1 MSFKFP
7 TSGTTA
13 STPTVGSTFG
23 VGTKV
28 WEWNGTVFNLLPR
41 GLTGATGTTGTTGST
56 GDTGAT
62 GSTGATGAVGAT
74 GATGPVDEF
83 VASFNG
89 ATGAVEG
96 VNSFNGLTGAVS
108 TTDLTIQVA
117 GISASGGITSHG
129 GLANIS
135 STNLFRIGKPGTG
148 FGSGPFPPLTYSF
161 PDEIEVAGATDK
173 TNPSILVSHG
183 PIVSGSG
190 NNSLV
195 FDKIGTFTVN
205 SFNGVTGDVEGVNS
219 FNGLTGAVTTT
230 DLTLQVAG
238 ISTSGGVT
246 FSDGSHQNTAAE
258 RGYQYT
264 VSSSTPSSGEVLIQ
278 SLFGVIELISI
289 HATDGDGNDLEVL
302 LEDFTNN
309 GGSIKFSTLDG
320 KTISQVRSGYRSG
333 SDRTFN
339 DSTKVFTLQTGVE
352 GFIFEQPNA
361 GDVVYM
367 TMTPNEPNLVTS
379 IGGFTGAFSISD
391 GMNIDELI
399 PGIPVLQQSPGYTKK
414 TATFTISASSAIAT
428 GQKTDS
434 LHRFPHDGTITGIDV
449 KVNGSGGFTAG
460 AIIAGP
466 DFGNPATSSVTGG
479 TLGIEGTTGSST
491 ILNNTSVTAGGFM
504 FFDVISNA
512 SGSTQAQMFVSYSR
526 R

>member
-41 GLTGATGTTGTTGST
+41 GLTGATGTTGSTGDTGSTGST
-56 GDTGAT
+56 GDTGATGSTGST

-89 ATGAVEG
+89 ATGNIEG

-108 TTDLTIQVA
+108 TTDLTLQVV
-117 GISASGGITSHG
+117 GISASGGITF
-129 GLANIS
+129 A
-135 STNLFRIGKPGTG
+135 
-148 FGSGPFPPLTYSF
+148 
-161 PDEIEVAGATDK
+161 
-173 TNPSILVSHG
+173 
-183 PIVSGSG
+183 
-190 NNSLV
+190 
-195 FDKIGTFTVN
+195 
-205 SFNGVTGDVEGVNS
+205 
-219 FNGLTGAVTTT
+219 
-230 DLTLQVAG
+230 
-238 ISTSGGVT
+238 
-246 FSDGSHQNTAAE
+246 DGSFQSTAAE

-264 VSSSTPSSGEVLIQ
+264 VSGTSLTDVPGSGQCVVDDVSGVVH
-278 SLFGVIELISI
+278 SLKL
-289 HATDGDGNDLEVL
+289 HDTDADGNNLTSL
-302 LEDFTNN
+302 LENFRDV
-309 GGSIKFSTLDG
+309 GGNIKYCTLDG
-320 KTISQVRSGYRSG
+320 KTVGQAHSDYKDGTRSFSSDVLTLTLSG
-333 SDRTFN
+333 ANLAFILEEPTVGDTLY
-339 DSTKVFTLQTGVE
+339 FT
-352 GFIFEQPNA
+352 I
-361 GDVVYM
+361 
-367 TMTPNEPNLVTS
+367 EPNDLDMVTKL
-379 IGGFTGAFSISD
+379 GGFTGAIETA
-391 GMNIDELI
+391 GGLEVVELL
-399 PGIPVLQQSPGYTKK
+399 GTAYFQQDASYTKN

-434 LHRFPHDGTITGIDV
+434 LHRFPYDATLTNIDV

-466 DFGNPATSSVTGG
+466 DFGNPATSSLTGG
-479 TLGIEGTTGSST
+479 TLGIEGTTGSSS

-504 FFDVISNA
+504 FFDVINNA
-512 SGSTQAQMFVSYSR
+512 SGSTQAQMFVSYER

>member
-28 WEWNGTVFNLLPR
+28 WEWNGTVFNLLPL
-41 GLTGATGTTGTTGST
+41 GLTGATGTTGST

-135 STNLFRIGKPGTG
+135 STNLFRIGVPGTG
-148 FGSGPFPPLTYSF
+148 FGDGPFAPNTYSF
-161 PDEIEVAGATDK
+161 PTSVGLADSDG
-173 TNPSILVSHG
+173 TNPSILVNRNA
-183 PIVSGSG
+183 VALFSGDRALEWAKLG
-190 NNSLV
+190 EFCVNSFNGSTGDLE
-195 FDKIGTFTVN
+195 GVN
-205 SFNGVTGDVEGVNS
+205 SFNGVTG
-219 FNGLTGAVTTT
+219 AVSTTS
-230 DLTLQVAG
+230 LTLQVAG

-246 FSDGSHQNTAAE
+246 FSDGSHQDTAAE

-264 VSSSTPSSGEVLIQ
+264 VTSSTPSSGEVLIQ
-278 SLFGVIELISI
+278 SLFGVIEAISI

-302 LEDFTNN
+302 FEDFNDH

-320 KTISQVRSGYRSG
+320 KTISQVRSNYTSG
-333 SDRTFN
+333 GDRTFS
-339 DSTKVFTLQTGVE
+339 DSLKIFTFQQSAGA

-367 TMTPNEPNLVTS
+367 TMTPNEPSLVTS
-379 IGGFTGAFSISD
+379 IGGFTGPFQLSE
-391 GMNIDELI
+391 GMNVDELI
-399 PGIPVLQQSPGYTKK
+399 PGIPVLQQSPSYTKK

>member
-41 GLTGATGTTGTTGST
+41 GLTGATGTTGST

-195 FDKIGTFTVN
+195 FGKIVTFTVN
-205 SFNGVTGDVEGVNS
+205 SFTKLKKAVNLLMS
-219 FNGLTGAVTTT
+219 LV
-230 DLTLQVAG
+230 
-238 ISTSGGVT
+238 
-246 FSDGSHQNTAAE
+246 GS
-258 RGYQYT
+258 
-264 VSSSTPSSGEVLIQ
+264 P
-278 SLFGVIELISI
+278 
-289 HATDGDGNDLEVL
+289 
-302 LEDFTNN
+302 
-309 GGSIKFSTLDG
+309 
-320 KTISQVRSGYRSG
+320 
-333 SDRTFN
+333 
-339 DSTKVFTLQTGVE
+339 
-352 GFIFEQPNA
+352 
-361 GDVVYM
+361 
-367 TMTPNEPNLVTS
+367 
-379 IGGFTGAFSISD
+379 
-391 GMNIDELI
+391 
-399 PGIPVLQQSPGYTKK
+399 
-414 TATFTISASSAIAT
+414 
-428 GQKTDS
+428 
-434 LHRFPHDGTITGIDV
+434 
-449 KVNGSGGFTAG
+449 
-460 AIIAGP
+460 
-466 DFGNPATSSVTGG
+466 
-479 TLGIEGTTGSST
+479 
-491 ILNNTSVTAGGFM
+491 
-504 FFDVISNA
+504 
-512 SGSTQAQMFVSYSR
+512 
-526 R
+526 